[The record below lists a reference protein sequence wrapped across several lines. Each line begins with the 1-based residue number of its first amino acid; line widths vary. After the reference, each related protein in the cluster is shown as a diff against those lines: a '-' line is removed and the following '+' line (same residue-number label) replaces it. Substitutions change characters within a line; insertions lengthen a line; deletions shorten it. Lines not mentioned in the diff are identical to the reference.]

1 MTVKSLDEYRTYRR
15 SVIGARILV
24 VDDDSTV
31 RMIVQQFL
39 KNAGFT
45 VTVATSGDEA
55 LQCLEKEVFD
65 LMLLDILM
73 PDVTGFDVLE
83 KVRQKYS
90 KLELLV
96 IMVTMKEESADML
109 KAFSLGANDYVVK
122 PIDFTVL
129 RARIEMHLSLQRA
142 ETELRNTRNVL
153 EQRVEERTAELLAT
167 NKALVVEINERKN
180 VENSLKAAE
189 RTASLVLQSA
199 GEGIYGLDIEGNT
212 TFINPAGEKML
223 GWDADELLGKSMH
236 DVLHHTKA
244 DGSAYPREECPIYAA
259 VKDVKVH
266 HVNEEIF
273 WCKDGSS
280 FPVEYTSTPIIEDG
294 EPIGAVV
301 VYKDITERK
310 QAERELLFTQVSV
323 DQAADSIY
331 WLGSDGEFVYVNN
344 KICEFLGYSRKE
356 LLSMSVPD
364 VDPEVPI
371 EVWLSNWQEV
381 KQKGSRTFE
390 SQAQRKSGEIKV
402 VEITETYVRH
412 DNREYLCGALRD
424 ITERKQM
431 EDKLRRS
438 HALYNQAEQMGKL
451 GHWEWDHINEK
462 MVHCSKEF
470 AQLYEMTV
478 DEAMEFFSSWD
489 NEISVAHPDDR
500 TRYEQHVLGSE
511 EEQKSVDIEYRVI
524 TPSGNLR
531 HVHLRSEYVTD
542 NEGRIITSFGAEQD
556 ITERKLAE
564 EELRKSH
571 TLYGQA
577 AKMGKLGHWEWDVVN
592 EKLMA
597 CSEQYAEIFE
607 MTVEEIISSQ
617 SENFDD
623 DIKEY
628 IHEEDQERYKQVT
641 ELAYERREAW
651 DVEFRVIIPTGK
663 ECFVRELGEPV
674 FDESGEVIK
683 TFGTLQDITERKQA
697 EEEIRHLAY
706 HDELTGL
713 PTLRLG
719 KDRLSNAI
727 ALARRNK
734 NSIAVLFMDLD
745 GFKNINDTLGHKAGD
760 YVLTKVAERLKQI
773 VRETDTV
780 ARIGG
785 DEFIIV
791 LTQLTEDTAVV
802 KMTEKIVEIL
812 TRPMEFDGQEV
823 IIGSSIGIALYPDHG
838 NSSEELIEKADKA
851 MYSVKHRTMNNY
863 SIAK

>member
-15 SVIGARILV
+15 SVVGARILV

-45 VTVATSGDEA
+45 VTVATSGEEA
-55 LQCLEKEVFD
+55 FQCLEKKVFD

-83 KVRQKYS
+83 KIRQKYS

-189 RTASLVLQSA
+189 RKASLVLQSA

-223 GWDADELLGKSMH
+223 GWEVDDLLGKPMH
-236 DVLHHTKA
+236 DLLHHTRA
-244 DGSAYPREECPIYAA
+244 DGSPYPREECPIYKA
-259 VKDVKVH
+259 VKDGKVH

-280 FPVEYTSTPIIEDG
+280 FPVEYTSTPITEDG
-294 EPIGAVV
+294 ELVGAVV
-301 VYKDITERK
+301 VFKNITERK
-310 QAERELLFTQVSV
+310 LAEQALLFTQTSV
-323 DQAADSIY
+323 DQAGDVIY
-331 WLGSDGEFVYVNN
+331 WLGPDGKFMYVNDTA
-344 KICEFLGYSRKE
+344 CEMYGYSREE

-364 VDPEVPI
+364 IDIEYPK
-371 EVWLSNWQEV
+371 EVWQKHWQDVEHC
-381 KQKGSRTFE
+381 GTMTFVTQPRKKNGE
-390 SQAQRKSGEIKV
+390 SFNA
-402 VEITETYVRH
+402 EITETFVTLG
-412 DNREYLCGALRD
+412 DKEYLCGVLRD
-424 ITERKQM
+424 VTERKQM
-431 EDKLRRS
+431 EDKLRKS
-438 HALYNQAEQMGKL
+438 HILYNQAEQMGKL
-451 GHWEWDHINEK
+451 GHWEWDHINER
-462 MVHCSKEF
+462 MAHCSKEF

-478 DEAMEFFSSWD
+478 DEALEFFSSWD
-489 NEISVAHPDDR
+489 NELSVAHPEDR
-500 TRYEQHVLGSE
+500 LFYEQHVLGSE
-511 EEQKSVDIEYRVI
+511 EEQKNVDIEYRVI
-524 TPSGNLR
+524 TPSGKLR
-531 HVHLRSEYVTD
+531 YVHLRSEFVRD
-542 NEGRIITSFGAEQD
+542 NDGKIITSFGAEQD

-607 MTVEEIISSQ
+607 MTVEEAISPS

-628 IHEEDQERYKQVT
+628 IHNEDRERYKQVT
-641 ELAYERREAW
+641 ELAYERKEAW
-651 DVEFRVIIPTGK
+651 DVEFRIITANGR
-663 ECFVRELGEPV
+663 ELFVRELGEPV

-683 TFGTLQDITERKQA
+683 TFGTFQDITERKQA

-791 LTQLTEDTAVV
+791 LTQLMEDTAVV

-838 NSSEELIEKADKA
+838 DSPEELIEKADKA
-851 MYSVKHRTMNNY
+851 MYSVKHRSMNNY